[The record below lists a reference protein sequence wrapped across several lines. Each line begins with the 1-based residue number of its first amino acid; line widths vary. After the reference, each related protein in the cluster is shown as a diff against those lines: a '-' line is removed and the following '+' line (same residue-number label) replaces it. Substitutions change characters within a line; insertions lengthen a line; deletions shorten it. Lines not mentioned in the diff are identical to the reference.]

1 MKQKLLKF
9 LFWIDECWKLV
20 MDNRYNPLKYIPEP
34 SIQAYFTLILFTIWS
49 FFFGLIATYYLGWYG
64 YNSILSFTI
73 HCSVIIPLLFTR
85 AIFLDAERDG
95 HKWYINLKS
104 QIEFSRFIKKINKP
118 NYEKRAKW
126 NLDKEA

>member
-1 MKQKLLKF
+1 MKNKILQF
-9 LFWIDECWKLV
+9 MFWIDECWKLV

-49 FFFGLIATYYLGWYG
+49 FFFGLVATYYLGWYG
-64 YNSILSFTI
+64 YNSILSFAI

-95 HKWYINLKS
+95 HRWYVDLKS
-104 QIEFSRFIKKINKP
+104 DIERKRFWNKISKP

>member
-1 MKQKLLKF
+1 MKNKILQF
-9 LFWIDECWKLV
+9 MFWIDECWKLV

-34 SIQAYFTLILFTIWS
+34 SIQAYFTLILFTVWS
-49 FFFGLIATYYLGWYG
+49 FFFGLVATYYLGWYG
-64 YNSILSFTI
+64 YNSILSFAI
-73 HCSVIIPLLFTR
+73 HCSIIIPLLFTR

-95 HKWYINLKS
+95 HTWYVNLKS
-104 QIEFSRFIKKINKP
+104 DTERKRFWNKISKP